1 MQAQNSSSG
10 YLLYCIYHSNG
21 AAPVEA
27 LTGVQG
33 QAVETVSANG
43 LCAAVTGLTGAV
55 PPAQTEEL
63 KRYGQVVAACHQAH
77 TTIPMR
83 YGSIFRDKP
92 QIAAHLEEKG
102 RTYQALLLHLM
113 DSEEMGIRLLL
124 PEAQL
129 PSFPRG
135 GDTGKPSDTSPAARP
150 SPFSGKAY
158 LARQKEHYGL
168 ADAFVHGAEKV
179 LFQWRELFK
188 GLYVDCRWEPPA
200 RGVPQ
205 KAPLFSVYFLVRRK
219 QLAEFKKAFVRTSQQ
234 RPEKALLSGPWP
246 PYNFVR
252 QGKSEGDAYESITS
266 CPR

>member
-10 YLLYCIYHSNG
+10 YLLYCIYNSNG
-21 AAPVEA
+21 AGPVEE
-27 LTGVQG
+27 LTGIQG

-55 PPAQTEEL
+55 PPAQIEEL
-63 KRYGQVVAACHQAH
+63 KRYGQVVAGCHQAR

-83 YGSIFRDKP
+83 YGSVFRDKLH
-92 QIAAHLEEKG
+92 IANHLEEQG
-102 RTYQALLLHLM
+102 GTYKALLHQLTGN
-113 DSEEMGIRLLL
+113 EEMGIRLLL
-124 PEAQL
+124 PEAHTPL
-129 PSFPRG
+129 FPSRG
-135 GDTGKPSDTSPAARP
+135 HTGKPSDKSHAARP

-158 LARQKEHYGL
+158 LARQKERFSL
-168 ADAFVHGAEKV
+168 ADAFVQAAEKA

-188 GLYVDCRWEPPA
+188 GLYVDCRWQRPPKVA
-200 RGVPQ
+200 SQ
-205 KAPLFSVYFLVRRK
+205 KAPILSAYFLVRR
-219 QLAEFKKAFVRTSQQ
+219 QHIADFKKTFVRISQQ

-252 QGKSEGDAYESITS
+252 QEKSEGDAHESITS